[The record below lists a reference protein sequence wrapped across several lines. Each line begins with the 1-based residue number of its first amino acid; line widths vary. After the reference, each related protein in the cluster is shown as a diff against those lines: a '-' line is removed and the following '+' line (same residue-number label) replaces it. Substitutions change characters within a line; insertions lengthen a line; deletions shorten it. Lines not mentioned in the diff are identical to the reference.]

1 MVAQTGHLTGET
13 MMAEQD
19 WMMAGLYLAA
29 LASTVLAMSAW
40 SARAAKMRRTVTLI
54 RLPRRSGE

>member
-1 MVAQTGHLTGET
+1 

-40 SARAAKMRRTVTLI
+40 SARAAKVRRTVTLI
-54 RLPRRSGE
+54 RVPRRSGE